1 MKIKEITVS
10 KSGVIPIASFSN
22 LRPFYSA
29 TADLNEEDNID
40 ECMEK
45 LQNILDSRF
54 AMEENRALIQ
64 LIKKQFKNIGFH
76 KNEKDGRE
84 YPRVSSILDW
94 DKEWRIPIHELKQ
107 YGARGTIVHKISHLF
122 LTENE
127 WFDPNGMKD
136 LQDEVNLLL
145 SGNLKLN
152 WKDCSHKKFFEK
164 YRKDIGKIEAMEEIV
179 FNDDLFYS
187 GTPDLVAPFNGLKSV
202 IDYKTGAYD
211 FCQLASYAAC
221 LKGIKQLVIFPL
233 GKSTNVSGYS
243 KPIIKTDWEKDW
255 EEFVKLRKKFREN
268 FGI

>member
-1 MKIKEITVS
+1 
-10 KSGVIPIASFSN
+10 
-22 LRPFYSA
+22 
-29 TADLNEEDNID
+29 
-40 ECMEK
+40 
-45 LQNILDSRF
+45 
-54 AMEENRALIQ
+54 
-64 LIKKQFKNIGFH
+64 
-76 KNEKDGRE
+76 
-84 YPRVSSILDW
+84 
-94 DKEWRIPIHELKQ
+94 
-107 YGARGTIVHKISHLF
+107 
-122 LTENE
+122 
-127 WFDPNGMKD
+127 MKD

-243 KPIIKTDWEKDW
+243 KPIIKTDWKKDW